1 MLIVDKAFSNI
12 VISILIEYEYNYL
25 LKSLVRSLSSDT
37 STVSVKVDKARWK
50 DELNLMKYYY
60 DIKNNRSLA
69 VCLAPIIIANRDIN
83 EILNEAVTA
92 YNIMYKN
99 SSSTALSIYVIILY
113 ILNEQIKPNLIA
125 YQNDLE
131 DSSEIIEFQRYKINL
146 LMLDDDDKILTFALN
161 NLYNLEDKS
170 FYIKEKELIIR
181 LRDIVKEKLTNA
193 LETIEFN
200 SNIEVL
206 SDYLLN
212 LRNMKIKRKAYE
224 GKINPLDIIQME
236 INKEYTIPLIG
247 NIKII
252 KKYFNEN
259 ILLIEAVS
267 KSESYTFR
275 FKKAYKKAS
284 QVRGYILCT

>member
-37 STVSVKVDKARWK
+37 STVSVKVDKARCK

-125 YQNDLE
+125 YKNDLE

-146 LMLDDDDKILTFALN
+146 LMLDDDYKILTFALN

-236 INKEYTIPLIG
+236 INKEYALPLIG

-275 FKKAYKKAS
+275 FKKA
-284 QVRGYILCT
+284 

>member
-146 LMLDDDDKILTFALN
+146 LILDDDDKILTFALN

-181 LRDIVKEKLTNA
+181 LRDIVKEKITNV

-275 FKKAYKKAS
+275 FKKA
-284 QVRGYILCT
+284 

>member
-146 LMLDDDDKILTFALN
+146 LMLDDDYKILTFALN

-275 FKKAYKKAS
+275 FKKA
-284 QVRGYILCT
+284 

>member
-131 DSSEIIEFQRYKINL
+131 DPSEIIEFQRYKINL

-275 FKKAYKKAS
+275 FKKA
-284 QVRGYILCT
+284 

>member
-146 LMLDDDDKILTFALN
+146 LMLDDEDKILTFALN

-236 INKEYTIPLIG
+236 INKEYTLPLIG

-275 FKKAYKKAS
+275 FKKA
-284 QVRGYILCT
+284 

>member
-146 LMLDDDDKILTFALN
+146 LMLDDDYKILTFALN
-161 NLYNLEDKS
+161 NLYNLEDES

-236 INKEYTIPLIG
+236 INKEYALPLIG

-275 FKKAYKKAS
+275 FKKA
-284 QVRGYILCT
+284 

>member
-181 LRDIVKEKLTNA
+181 LRDIVKEKITNA

-236 INKEYTIPLIG
+236 INKEYTLPLIG

-275 FKKAYKKAS
+275 FKKA
-284 QVRGYILCT
+284 

>member
-37 STVSVKVDKARWK
+37 STVSVRVDKARWK

-83 EILNEAVTA
+83 EILNEAATA

-146 LMLDDDDKILTFALN
+146 LMLDDEDKILTLALN
-161 NLYNLEDKS
+161 NLYNLEDKN

-193 LETIEFN
+193 LDTIEFN
-200 SNIEVL
+200 SSIEVL

-224 GKINPLDIIQME
+224 GKINPLDIIKME

-267 KSESYTFR
+267 KSENYTFR
-275 FKKAYKKAS
+275 FKKA
-284 QVRGYILCT
+284 

>member
-83 EILNEAVTA
+83 EILNEAATA

-193 LETIEFN
+193 LETKDFN

-236 INKEYTIPLIG
+236 INKEYTLPLIG

-275 FKKAYKKAS
+275 FKKA
-284 QVRGYILCT
+284 

>member
-99 SSSTALSIYVIILY
+99 SSSTALSIYVTILY

-125 YQNDLE
+125 YKNDLE

-275 FKKAYKKAS
+275 FKKA
-284 QVRGYILCT
+284 

>member
-146 LMLDDDDKILTFALN
+146 LMLDDDDKILSFALN

-181 LRDIVKEKLTNA
+181 LRDIVKEKITNA

-275 FKKAYKKAS
+275 FKKA
-284 QVRGYILCT
+284 

>member
-146 LMLDDDDKILTFALN
+146 LMLDDDYKILTFALN

-236 INKEYTIPLIG
+236 INKEYALPLIG

-267 KSESYTFR
+267 KSENYTFR
-275 FKKAYKKAS
+275 FKKA
-284 QVRGYILCT
+284 

>member
-146 LMLDDDDKILTFALN
+146 LMLDDDDKILTLALN

-236 INKEYTIPLIG
+236 INKKYTIPLIG

-275 FKKAYKKAS
+275 FKKA
-284 QVRGYILCT
+284 

>member
-92 YNIMYKN
+92 YNIMYKH

-236 INKEYTIPLIG
+236 INKEYALPLIG

-275 FKKAYKKAS
+275 FKKA
-284 QVRGYILCT
+284 

>member
-206 SDYLLN
+206 SYYLLN

-236 INKEYTIPLIG
+236 INKEYTLPLIG

-275 FKKAYKKAS
+275 FKKA
-284 QVRGYILCT
+284 

>member
-25 LKSLVRSLSSDT
+25 LKSLVRSLSSNT
-37 STVSVKVDKARWK
+37 STVSVRVDKARWK

-146 LMLDDDDKILTFALN
+146 LMLDDDDKILTLALN

-236 INKEYTIPLIG
+236 INKKYTIPLIG

-275 FKKAYKKAS
+275 FKKA
-284 QVRGYILCT
+284 

>member
-37 STVSVKVDKARWK
+37 STVSVRVDKARWK

-92 YNIMYKN
+92 YNIMYKH

-125 YQNDLE
+125 YKNDLE

-146 LMLDDDDKILTFALN
+146 LMLDDDYKILTFALN

-236 INKEYTIPLIG
+236 INKEYALPLIG

-275 FKKAYKKAS
+275 FKKA
-284 QVRGYILCT
+284 

>member
-146 LMLDDDDKILTFALN
+146 LMLDDDYKILTFALN

-224 GKINPLDIIQME
+224 GTINPFDIIQME
-236 INKEYTIPLIG
+236 INKEYTLPLIG

-275 FKKAYKKAS
+275 FKKA
-284 QVRGYILCT
+284 

>member
-50 DELNLMKYYY
+50 DELNLMYYYY

-236 INKEYTIPLIG
+236 INKEYTLPLIG

-275 FKKAYKKAS
+275 FKKA
-284 QVRGYILCT
+284 

>member
-236 INKEYTIPLIG
+236 INKEYALPLIG

-275 FKKAYKKAS
+275 FKKA
-284 QVRGYILCT
+284 

>member
-193 LETIEFN
+193 LETKDFN

-236 INKEYTIPLIG
+236 INKEYTLPLIG

-275 FKKAYKKAS
+275 FKKA
-284 QVRGYILCT
+284 

>member
-37 STVSVKVDKARWK
+37 STVSVRVDKARWK

-83 EILNEAVTA
+83 EILNEAATA

-146 LMLDDDDKILTFALN
+146 LMLDDEDKILTFALN

-224 GKINPLDIIQME
+224 GKINPLDIIKME
-236 INKEYTIPLIG
+236 INKEYTLPLIG

-275 FKKAYKKAS
+275 FKKA
-284 QVRGYILCT
+284 

>member
-146 LMLDDDDKILTFALN
+146 LMLDDDYKILTFALN

-236 INKEYTIPLIG
+236 INKEYTLPLIG

-275 FKKAYKKAS
+275 FKKA
-284 QVRGYILCT
+284 

>member
-224 GKINPLDIIQME
+224 GKINPLDIIKME

-267 KSESYTFR
+267 KSENYTFR
-275 FKKAYKKAS
+275 FKKA
-284 QVRGYILCT
+284 

>member
-224 GKINPLDIIQME
+224 GKINPLDIIQMD
-236 INKEYTIPLIG
+236 INKEYALPLIG

-275 FKKAYKKAS
+275 FKKA
-284 QVRGYILCT
+284 

>member
-12 VISILIEYEYNYL
+12 VISILIEYESNYF

-236 INKEYTIPLIG
+236 INKEYALPLIG

-275 FKKAYKKAS
+275 FKKA
-284 QVRGYILCT
+284 

>member
-146 LMLDDDDKILTFALN
+146 LMLDDDYKILTFALN

-206 SDYLLN
+206 SDYLVN

-275 FKKAYKKAS
+275 FKKA
-284 QVRGYILCT
+284 

>member
-193 LETIEFN
+193 LETKDFS

-236 INKEYTIPLIG
+236 INKEYTLPLIG

-275 FKKAYKKAS
+275 FKKA
-284 QVRGYILCT
+284 

>member
-92 YNIMYKN
+92 YNIMYKH

-113 ILNEQIKPNLIA
+113 IFNEQIKPNLIA

-275 FKKAYKKAS
+275 FKKA
-284 QVRGYILCT
+284 

>member
-236 INKEYTIPLIG
+236 INKDYTIPLIG

-275 FKKAYKKAS
+275 FKKA
-284 QVRGYILCT
+284 

>member
-1 MLIVDKAFSNI
+1 MLIVDKAFSNK

-83 EILNEAVTA
+83 EILNEGVAA

-99 SSSTALSIYVIILY
+99 SSSTSLSIYVIILY

-146 LMLDDDDKILTFALN
+146 IMLDDDDKILTFALN
-161 NLYNLEDKS
+161 NLYNLEDKN

-212 LRNMKIKRKAYE
+212 LRNMKIKRKAYD
-224 GKINPLDIIQME
+224 GNINPLDIIQME

-275 FKKAYKKAS
+275 FIKA
-284 QVRGYILCT
+284 

>member
-99 SSSTALSIYVIILY
+99 SSSTALSIYV
-113 ILNEQIKPNLIA
+113 NCW
-125 YQNDLE
+125 
-131 DSSEIIEFQRYKINL
+131 
-146 LMLDDDDKILTFALN
+146 
-161 NLYNLEDKS
+161 
-170 FYIKEKELIIR
+170 
-181 LRDIVKEKLTNA
+181 
-193 LETIEFN
+193 
-200 SNIEVL
+200 
-206 SDYLLN
+206 
-212 LRNMKIKRKAYE
+212 
-224 GKINPLDIIQME
+224 
-236 INKEYTIPLIG
+236 
-247 NIKII
+247 
-252 KKYFNEN
+252 
-259 ILLIEAVS
+259 AV
-267 KSESYTFR
+267 
-275 FKKAYKKAS
+275 
-284 QVRGYILCT
+284 

>member
-236 INKEYTIPLIG
+236 INKEYTLPLIG

-267 KSESYTFR
+267 KSENYTFR
-275 FKKAYKKAS
+275 FKKA
-284 QVRGYILCT
+284 

>member
-83 EILNEAVTA
+83 EILNEAATA

-212 LRNMKIKRKAYE
+212 LRNMKIKRKVYE

-275 FKKAYKKAS
+275 FKKA
-284 QVRGYILCT
+284 

>member
-37 STVSVKVDKARWK
+37 STVSVRVDKARWK

-83 EILNEAVTA
+83 EILNEAATA

-146 LMLDDDDKILTFALN
+146 LMLDDEDKILTFALN

-170 FYIKEKELIIR
+170 FYIKEKELIIK

-224 GKINPLDIIQME
+224 GKINPLDIIKME
-236 INKEYTIPLIG
+236 INKEYTLPLIG

-275 FKKAYKKAS
+275 FKKA
-284 QVRGYILCT
+284 

>member
-92 YNIMYKN
+92 YNIMYKH

-146 LMLDDDDKILTFALN
+146 LMLDDDYKILTFALN

-236 INKEYTIPLIG
+236 INKEYTLPLIG

-275 FKKAYKKAS
+275 FKKA
-284 QVRGYILCT
+284 

>member
-92 YNIMYKN
+92 YSIMYKN

-275 FKKAYKKAS
+275 FKKA
-284 QVRGYILCT
+284 

>member
-12 VISILIEYEYNYL
+12 VISILSEYEYNDL

-236 INKEYTIPLIG
+236 INKEYTLPLIG

-275 FKKAYKKAS
+275 FKKA
-284 QVRGYILCT
+284 

>member
-146 LMLDDDDKILTFALN
+146 LMLDDDYKILTFALN

-236 INKEYTIPLIG
+236 INKEYALPLIG

-275 FKKAYKKAS
+275 FKKA
-284 QVRGYILCT
+284 

>member
-92 YNIMYKN
+92 YNIMYKH

-170 FYIKEKELIIR
+170 FYIKEKELIIM

-275 FKKAYKKAS
+275 FKKA
-284 QVRGYILCT
+284 